1 MLNSEW
7 ASQVISA
14 ALSCFSNVQRLTLAK
29 PPDITPH
36 LYLPRLT
43 HLRIGGDDIASFYAL
58 LPCCPVLRKVRA
70 HVRCSPEAVG
80 DLILELE
87 RRGVAKVVVGPS
99 VPEERVRVCLP
110 VDRVMWIAIK
120 FQSWKNK

>member
-7 ASQVISA
+7 TSQVISA
-14 ALSCFSNVQRLTLAK
+14 ALSRFSNVQRLTLAK

-43 HLRIGGDDIASFYAL
+43 HLLIGGGDDIASFYAL

-70 HVRCSPEAVG
+70 PARCSPEAVG

-99 VPEERVRVCLP
+99 VPEESVRMCLP

-120 FQSWKNK
+120 FQRWNR